1 MLANFKNSFEN
12 SSLKTKIELYLLPI
26 LLLFLFYVLFYNEKI
41 EENQNVQNSEL
52 LNIENKKFTDSILEL
67 SNKIEDIA
75 KSENLIIQK
84 TQSSKEQIIVQL
96 RGKRD
101 DLLRFLEKVEE
112 INSFTKID
120 FLSLKKFENDIY
132 LIDVR
137 VDVSKYYLKN
147 KKVKDIIN
155 IEQEEIN
162 GPKEDEHKEEIIV
175 RPDFKI
181 NAIVGNNT
189 FINGTWFEL
198 NDEVLGYKIETI
210 ASDYVILKNNKDIIK
225 LEVNSIEGTSNN
237 QLSRTLF

>member
-26 LLLFLFYVLFYNEKI
+26 LLLFLLYVLFYNEKI

-84 TQSSKEQIIVQL
+84 TQSSKEQIIIQL
-96 RGKRD
+96 KGKRD
-101 DLLRFLEKVEE
+101 YLLNFLQKVEE

-120 FLSLKKFENDIY
+120 FLSLKKFEKEIY

-155 IEQEEIN
+155 IDQEEIN
-162 GPKEDEHKEEIIV
+162 GTKEDEYKEEIIV

-189 FINGTWFEL
+189 FLNGTWFEL

-210 ASDYVILKNNKDIIK
+210 ASDYVILQNNKDIIK
-225 LEVNSIEGTSNN
+225 LEVNSIEYFKNKN
-237 QLSRTLF
+237 

>member
-26 LLLFLFYVLFYNEKI
+26 LLLFLLYVLFYNEKI

-84 TQSSKEQIIVQL
+84 TQSSKEQIIIQL
-96 RGKRD
+96 KGKRD
-101 DLLRFLEKVEE
+101 YLLKFLEKVEE

-120 FLSLKKFENDIY
+120 FLSLKKFGNEIY

-162 GPKEDEHKEEIIV
+162 GTKDDEHKEEIIV

-189 FINGTWFEL
+189 FINDAWFEL

-225 LEVNSIEGTSNN
+225 LEVNSIEYFKNKN
-237 QLSRTLF
+237 

>member
-26 LLLFLFYVLFYNEKI
+26 LLLFLLYVVFDDKKIVENE
-41 EENQNVQNSEL
+41 NNQNSEL
-52 LNIENKKFTDSILEL
+52 LNIENKKFSDSILEL
-67 SNKIEDIA
+67 SSKIEEIA

-84 TQSSKEQIIVQL
+84 TQSSKEQIITQL
-96 RGKRD
+96 KGKRD
-101 DLLRFLEKVEE
+101 YLLKFLEKVEE

-120 FLSLKKFENDIY
+120 FLSLKKFENEIY

-162 GPKEDEHKEEIIV
+162 GTKEDEHKEEIIV

-181 NAIVGNNT
+181 NAIVGSNI
-189 FINGTWFEL
+189 FINDTWFEL

-210 ASDYVILKNNKDIIK
+210 ANDYVILKKNKDIIK
-225 LEVNSIEGTSNN
+225 LEVNSIEYFKNKN
-237 QLSRTLF
+237 

>member
-1 MLANFKNSFEN
+1 MLANIKNSFEN

-26 LLLFLFYVLFYNEKI
+26 LLLFLLYVLFYNEKI

-84 TQSSKEQIIVQL
+84 TQSSKEQIIIQL
-96 RGKRD
+96 KGKRD
-101 DLLRFLEKVEE
+101 YLLNFLQKVEE

-120 FLSLKKFENDIY
+120 FLSLKKFEKEIY

-147 KKVKDIIN
+147 KKVKDIIS

-162 GPKEDEHKEEIIV
+162 GTKEDEYKEEIIV

-225 LEVNSIEGTSNN
+225 LEVNSIEYFKNKN
-237 QLSRTLF
+237 

>member
-26 LLLFLFYVLFYNEKI
+26 LFLFLFYVLFHNEKI
-41 EENQNVQNSEL
+41 EENQNTQNSEL
-52 LNIENKKFTDSILEL
+52 LNIENKKFRDSILEL
-67 SNKIEDIA
+67 SNKIEEIA
-75 KSENLIIQK
+75 KNENLIIQK
-84 TQSSKEQIIVQL
+84 TQSSKEQVIIQL
-96 RGKRD
+96 KGKRD
-101 DLLRFLEKVEE
+101 YLLKFLEKVEE

-120 FLSLKKFENDIY
+120 FLSLKKFENEIY

-137 VDVSKYYLKN
+137 VDLSKYYLKN

-155 IEQEEIN
+155 IDQEDIN
-162 GPKEDEHKEEIIV
+162 ETKGDEHKEEIIV

-181 NAIVGNNT
+181 SAIVGNNT
-189 FINGTWFEL
+189 FINDTWFEL

-225 LEVNSIEGTSNN
+225 LEVNSIEYFKNKN
-237 QLSRTLF
+237 

>member
-26 LLLFLFYVLFYNEKI
+26 LLLFLCYVLFYNEKI

-84 TQSSKEQIIVQL
+84 TQSSKEQIIIQL
-96 RGKRD
+96 KGKRD
-101 DLLRFLEKVEE
+101 NLLKFLENVEY

-120 FLSLKKFENDIY
+120 FLSLKKFENEIY

-162 GPKEDEHKEEIIV
+162 GAKDDEYKEEIIV

-189 FINGTWFEL
+189 FINDTWFEL

-225 LEVNSIEGTSNN
+225 LEVNSIEYFKNKN
-237 QLSRTLF
+237 

>member
-26 LLLFLFYVLFYNEKI
+26 LLLFLLYVLFYNEKI

-155 IEQEEIN
+155 IEQEDIN
-162 GPKEDEHKEEIIV
+162 GTKEDEYKEEIIV

-189 FINGTWFEL
+189 FINGSWFEL

-225 LEVNSIEGTSNN
+225 LEVNSIEYFKNKN
-237 QLSRTLF
+237 

>member
-26 LLLFLFYVLFYNEKI
+26 LLLFLCYVLFYNEKI

-84 TQSSKEQIIVQL
+84 TQSSKEQIIIQL
-96 RGKRD
+96 KGKRD
-101 DLLRFLEKVEE
+101 YLLKFLEKVEE

-162 GPKEDEHKEEIIV
+162 GTKEDEYKEEIIV

-189 FINGTWFEL
+189 FINDSWFEL

-225 LEVNSIEGTSNN
+225 LEVNSIEYFKNKN
-237 QLSRTLF
+237 

>member
-84 TQSSKEQIIVQL
+84 TQSSKEQIIIKL
-96 RGKRD
+96 KGKRD
-101 DLLRFLEKVEE
+101 YLLNFLQKVEE

-120 FLSLKKFENDIY
+120 FLSLKKFENEIY

-162 GPKEDEHKEEIIV
+162 GTKEDEYKEEIIV

-189 FINGTWFEL
+189 FINDSWFEL

-225 LEVNSIEGTSNN
+225 LEVNSIEYFKNKN
-237 QLSRTLF
+237 

>member
-84 TQSSKEQIIVQL
+84 TQSSKEQIIIQL
-96 RGKRD
+96 KGKRD
-101 DLLRFLEKVEE
+101 YLLNFLQKVEE

-162 GPKEDEHKEEIIV
+162 GAKDDEYKEEIIV

-189 FINGTWFEL
+189 FINDSWFEL

-225 LEVNSIEGTSNN
+225 LEVNSIEYFKNKN
-237 QLSRTLF
+237 

>member
-26 LLLFLFYVLFYNEKI
+26 LLLFLCYVLFYNEKI

-84 TQSSKEQIIVQL
+84 TQSSKEQIIIQL
-96 RGKRD
+96 KGKRD
-101 DLLRFLEKVEE
+101 YLLNFLQKVEE

-120 FLSLKKFENDIY
+120 FLSLKKFENEIY

-162 GPKEDEHKEEIIV
+162 GAKDYEYKEEIIV

-189 FINGTWFEL
+189 FINDSWFEL

-225 LEVNSIEGTSNN
+225 LEVNSIEYFKNKN
-237 QLSRTLF
+237 

>member
-26 LLLFLFYVLFYNEKI
+26 LLLFLLYVLFYDEKI

-155 IEQEEIN
+155 IEQEDIN
-162 GPKEDEHKEEIIV
+162 GTKEDEYKEEIIV

-225 LEVNSIEGTSNN
+225 LEVNSIEYFKNKN
-237 QLSRTLF
+237 

>member
-1 MLANFKNSFEN
+1 MLVNFKNSFEN

-26 LLLFLFYVLFYNEKI
+26 LLLFLLYVLFYNEKI
-41 EENQNVQNSEL
+41 EENQNVQNNEL

-120 FLSLKKFENDIY
+120 FLSLKKFEKEIY

-147 KKVKDIIN
+147 KKVKDIIS

-162 GPKEDEHKEEIIV
+162 GTKEDEYKEEIIV

-225 LEVNSIEGTSNN
+225 LEVNSIEYFKNKN
-237 QLSRTLF
+237 

>member
-26 LLLFLFYVLFYNEKI
+26 LLLFLLYVLFYNEKI
-41 EENQNVQNSEL
+41 EENQNIQNSEL

-84 TQSSKEQIIVQL
+84 TQISKEQIIIQL
-96 RGKRD
+96 KGKRD
-101 DLLRFLEKVEE
+101 YLLNFLQKVEE

-162 GPKEDEHKEEIIV
+162 GTKEDEHKEEIIV

-225 LEVNSIEGTSNN
+225 LEVNSIEYFKNKN
-237 QLSRTLF
+237 

>member
-26 LLLFLFYVLFYNEKI
+26 LLLFLLYVLFYNEKI

-84 TQSSKEQIIVQL
+84 TQSSKEQIIIQL
-96 RGKRD
+96 KGKRD
-101 DLLRFLEKVEE
+101 YLLKFLEKVEE

-120 FLSLKKFENDIY
+120 FLSLKKFGNEIY

-162 GPKEDEHKEEIIV
+162 GTKEDEHKEEIIV

-189 FINGTWFEL
+189 FINDAWFEL

-225 LEVNSIEGTSNN
+225 LEVNSIEYFKNKN
-237 QLSRTLF
+237 

>member
-26 LLLFLFYVLFYNEKI
+26 LLLFLFYVLLDNEKI
-41 EENQNVQNSEL
+41 EENQNTQNSEL

-84 TQSSKEQIIVQL
+84 TQSSKEQIIIQL
-96 RGKRD
+96 KGKRD
-101 DLLRFLEKVEE
+101 YLLNFLQKVEE

-120 FLSLKKFENDIY
+120 FLSLKKFENEIY

-137 VDVSKYYLKN
+137 IDVSKYYLKN

-162 GPKEDEHKEEIIV
+162 GAKDDEYKEEIIV

-189 FINGTWFEL
+189 FINDSWFEL
-198 NDEVLGYKIETI
+198 NNEVLGYKIETI

-225 LEVNSIEGTSNN
+225 LEVNSIEYFKNKN
-237 QLSRTLF
+237 

>member
-26 LLLFLFYVLFYNEKI
+26 LLLFLCYVLFYNEKI
-41 EENQNVQNSEL
+41 EENQNTQNSEL

-84 TQSSKEQIIVQL
+84 TQSSKEQIIIQL
-96 RGKRD
+96 KGKRD
-101 DLLRFLEKVEE
+101 YLLKFLEKVEE

-120 FLSLKKFENDIY
+120 FLSLKKFGNEIY

-189 FINGTWFEL
+189 FINDAWFEL

-225 LEVNSIEGTSNN
+225 LEVNSIEYFKNKN
-237 QLSRTLF
+237 

>member
-84 TQSSKEQIIVQL
+84 TQSSKEQIIIQL
-96 RGKRD
+96 KGKRD
-101 DLLRFLEKVEE
+101 YLLKFLEKVEE

-120 FLSLKKFENDIY
+120 FLSLKKFENEIY

-155 IEQEEIN
+155 IEQEDIN
-162 GPKEDEHKEEIIV
+162 ETKEDEYKEEIIV

-189 FINGTWFEL
+189 FINDAWFEL

-225 LEVNSIEGTSNN
+225 LEVNSIEYFKNKN
-237 QLSRTLF
+237 

>member
-26 LLLFLFYVLFYNEKI
+26 LLLFLLYVLFYNEKI

-84 TQSSKEQIIVQL
+84 TQSSKEQIIIQL
-96 RGKRD
+96 KGKRD
-101 DLLRFLEKVEE
+101 YLLNFLQKVEE

-120 FLSLKKFENDIY
+120 FLSLKKFENEIY

-147 KKVKDIIN
+147 KKAKDIIN
-155 IEQEEIN
+155 IEQENIN
-162 GPKEDEHKEEIIV
+162 ETKEEIVV

-189 FINGTWFEL
+189 FINDSWFEL

-225 LEVNSIEGTSNN
+225 LEVNSIEYFKNKN
-237 QLSRTLF
+237 

>member
-26 LLLFLFYVLFYNEKI
+26 LLLFLLYVLFYNEKI

-120 FLSLKKFENDIY
+120 FLSLKKFENEIY
-132 LIDVR
+132 LIDIR

-162 GPKEDEHKEEIIV
+162 GTKEDEYKEEIIV

-189 FINGTWFEL
+189 FINDSWFEL

-225 LEVNSIEGTSNN
+225 LEVNSIEYFKNKN
-237 QLSRTLF
+237 

>member
-12 SSLKTKIELYLLPI
+12 SSLKTKIELYILPI

-84 TQSSKEQIIVQL
+84 TQSSKEQIIIQL
-96 RGKRD
+96 KGKRD
-101 DLLRFLEKVEE
+101 YLLNFLQKVEE

-120 FLSLKKFENDIY
+120 FLSLKKFEKEIY

-147 KKVKDIIN
+147 KKVKDIIS

-162 GPKEDEHKEEIIV
+162 GTKEDEHKEEIIV

-225 LEVNSIEGTSNN
+225 LEVNSIEYFKNKN
-237 QLSRTLF
+237 